1 MMRFAHGPMTYGG
14 PHTTH
19 RTGRLFEE
27 QVAVDGGDVCAAKQ
41 REVVVDLFAQ
51 NGDSCIVR
59 E

>member
-1 MMRFAHGPMTYGG
+1 MTYGG

-27 QVAVDGGDVCAAKQ
+27 QVAVDGDDVCAAKQ